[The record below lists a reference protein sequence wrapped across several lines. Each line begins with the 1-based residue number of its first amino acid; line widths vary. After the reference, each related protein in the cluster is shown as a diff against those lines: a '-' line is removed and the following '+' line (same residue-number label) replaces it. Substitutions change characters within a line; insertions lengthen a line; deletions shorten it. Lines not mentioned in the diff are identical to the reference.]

1 MNDACS
7 SPAEA
12 SNHPGP
18 ELNSLLGRLA
28 ALLAALEAE
37 RLRPLVVDIN
47 GLAKLLD
54 CSRRHLERQRA
65 AGELPDPVAVG
76 NKLVW
81 RVSDIELF
89 VKANCDMARYRA
101 ALARR

>member
-1 MNDACS
+1 MS
-7 SPAEA
+7 ESVPQSPGQ
-12 SNHPGP
+12 PVT
-18 ELNSLLGRLA
+18 ELNDLLGRLA
-28 ALLAALEAE
+28 SLLSALEASAI
-37 RLRPLVVDIN
+37 RPLVVDIK
-47 GLAKLLD
+47 GLAKLLG

-76 NKLVW
+76 NKLGW
-81 RVSDIELF
+81 RVADIELF